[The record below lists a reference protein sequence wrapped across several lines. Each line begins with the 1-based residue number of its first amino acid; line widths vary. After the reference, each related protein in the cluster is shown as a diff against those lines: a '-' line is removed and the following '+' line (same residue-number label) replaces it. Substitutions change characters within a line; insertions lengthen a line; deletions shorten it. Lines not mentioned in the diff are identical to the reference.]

1 MKQILLA
8 YAFISLIIIAV
19 LSVLS
24 YGYGAGY
31 VYLYWREWQIQT
43 NIWIIFISLA
53 VLSLMTQL
61 FWLFIK
67 RYLTREQRKLET
79 VFNFKNLHPYEQLA
93 VVWLLEAAQD
103 QHAFIQGI
111 FSQSGL
117 LKGIIDS
124 RLYWMEQQ
132 YPQALAQLNQ
142 TNAMAFELAEIQRI
156 EIYLAQ
162 NDSEQALTH
171 LEFLNQH
178 ELSPWLND
186 VKGAYEVRIT
196 SLWEKFAVQ
205 FPWVYLRSTKY
216 GHLGTETKQA
226 WLQQLLLDFDQAD
239 TESLQNLQQRY
250 LDLEDQIYNRNYEIK
265 TLWLK
270 VLSRMPEMSEQH
282 EDLALHL
289 LDEQFNQDVFYLW
302 FQQQLLKQNPD
313 YLKVEQRIEYWENK
327 YPSLPVF
334 SFAKWHIYTATARDE
349 EANKMLELYPDNVMM
364 NYLRVKSTLKGQDDL
379 IKQLNLIFENNA
391 NFVEIKI

>member
-67 RYLTREQRKLET
+67 RYLTKEQRKLET

-103 QHAFIQGI
+103 QHAFIQGV

-162 NDSEQALTH
+162 NE
-171 LEFLNQH
+171 
-178 ELSPWLND
+178 
-186 VKGAYEVRIT
+186 
-196 SLWEKFAVQ
+196 
-205 FPWVYLRSTKY
+205 
-216 GHLGTETKQA
+216 
-226 WLQQLLLDFDQAD
+226 
-239 TESLQNLQQRY
+239 
-250 LDLEDQIYNRNYEIK
+250 
-265 TLWLK
+265 
-270 VLSRMPEMSEQH
+270 
-282 EDLALHL
+282 
-289 LDEQFNQDVFYLW
+289 
-302 FQQQLLKQNPD
+302 
-313 YLKVEQRIEYWENK
+313 
-327 YPSLPVF
+327 PSLIL
-334 SFAKWHIYTATARDE
+334 SF
-349 EANKMLELYPDNVMM
+349 
-364 NYLRVKSTLKGQDDL
+364 
-379 IKQLNLIFENNA
+379 
-391 NFVEIKI
+391 